1 MSPTTSR
8 TTSPRLRAS
17 LTALALLLGSAC
29 SETDEATT
37 SLALL
42 THSLEAEQRPQELVS
57 HVYYRDRADLN
68 ALVSEY
74 DSLEKVDRKEGFV
87 ALLLTPENAV
97 ALQERG
103 YRVEINEAATRA
115 VNAPRPALDERTLGI
130 PAFSCYRTVE
140 ETYADLAQLAAAHSD
155 IAEWVDIGNSWD
167 KVTRLGPPGYD
178 LFALVLTNKSIPGP
192 KPRFFLMAAIHA
204 REYTTA
210 ETATRFAEQLVNGY
224 NVDPDI
230 TWMLDHSEVHIVT
243 HSNPDGRKIAEQ
255 GYLQR
260 KNRNPGTASQTC
272 SNPPTSSSQ
281 YGVDLNRNSTFG
293 WGGSGSSSSPCTQT
307 YRGTGPAS
315 EPETMAL
322 ESYIRSLFPDR
333 RGPNR
338 GDAAPDDT
346 AGVMITLHSYSE
358 LVLFPWG
365 DSSSPV
371 PNLAGLRA
379 LGKRMSFFN
388 NYEACQVSTCLYE
401 AAGGTDDYAY
411 GELGVASY
419 TIEMGNDFFESCSAF
434 ESDVLPRNL
443 PALMYAFKVAR
454 RPYQLSHGPDSRLL
468 TLTPSTVIQGTP
480 SRLRATADDTRFGAI
495 GGAEPSHPITA
506 ARYSVDQPSWV
517 PGTPVFSMGAVDG
530 VFSSTV
536 EALIANVNTNGLA
549 PGRHTIFVESRDASG
564 AWGPPSALFLTVQ
577 LPTRAVGVTP
587 DSTGTQGLRG
597 QLVTYTLSA
606 TNQGNMPDSFQV
618 SVDAAWRTWAPVS
631 VGPLAVG
638 ESTSFQVTVLV
649 PTNVPL
655 WASDTAQVHVASL
668 GDSLKAATASIVTTA
683 MSNNLPAPASVDGS
697 DDTTW

>member
-37 SLALL
+37 PLALL
-42 THSLEAEQRPQELVS
+42 THSLEAEQHPQELVS

-74 DSLEKVDRKEGFV
+74 DSLEKVDRKQGFV

-103 YRVEINEAATRA
+103 YRVEIDEAATQA

-140 ETYADLAQLAAAHSD
+140 ETYATLAQLAAAHPD
-155 IAEWVDIGNSWD
+155 IASWVDIGNSWD

-178 LFALVLTNKSIPGP
+178 LFALVLTNKSRPGP

-210 ETATRFAEQLVNGY
+210 ETAARFAEQLVNGY

-243 HSNPDGRKIAEQ
+243 QSNPDGRSIAER

-260 KNRNPGTASQTC
+260 KNRNTASGNEPC
-272 SNPPTSSSQ
+272 SNPPTSGNQ

-293 WGGSGSSSSPCTQT
+293 WGGPGSSSGTCTQT
-307 YRGTGPAS
+307 YRGGAPAS

-365 DSSSPV
+365 DSTTPV

-388 NYEACQVSTCLYE
+388 GYEACQVATCLYE
-401 AAGGTDDYAY
+401 ASGGTDDYAY
-411 GELGVASY
+411 GALGVASY
-419 TIEMGNDFFESCSAF
+419 TIEMGNEFFESCSAF
-434 ESDVLPRNL
+434 ELDVLPRNL

-454 RPYQLSHGPDSRLL
+454 RPYQLAHGPDSRLL
-468 TLTPSTVIQGTP
+468 FLTPPTVVQGM
-480 SRLRATADDTRFGAI
+480 SASLRAVADDTRFGNI
-495 GGAEPSHPITA
+495 GGAEASQPITA
-506 ARYSVDQPSWV
+506 SRYSVDQPSWV
-517 PGTPVFSMGAVDG
+517 PGTPTFSLAAADG
-530 VFSSTV
+530 TFSSTTESV
-536 EALIANVNTNGLA
+536 LASVSTSGLA

-564 AWGPPSALFLTVQ
+564 AWGPPTSLFFTVQ
-577 LPTRAVGVTP
+577 LPIRAVDVTP

-606 TNQGNMPDSFQV
+606 TNQGTVADSFQV
-618 SVDAAWRTWAPVS
+618 SVDAAWSTWAPVS

-649 PTNVPL
+649 PENAPL
-655 WASDTAQVHVASL
+655 WTSDTAQVHVTSL
-668 GDSLKAATASIVTTA
+668 GDSQKAASASIVTTA
-683 MSNNLPAPASVDGS
+683 MSTYLPPPASVDGS